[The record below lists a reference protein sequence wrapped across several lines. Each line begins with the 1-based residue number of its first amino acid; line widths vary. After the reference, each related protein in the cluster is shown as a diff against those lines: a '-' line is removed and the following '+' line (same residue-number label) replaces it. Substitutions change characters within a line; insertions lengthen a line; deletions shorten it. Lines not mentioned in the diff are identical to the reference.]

1 MVVKI
6 ESNKNLNYYQIKIKE
21 KIMRDK
27 RYEGIAEFFDLP
39 LGLLIISSGS
49 LGLFFTIPAI
59 VTDSNFYLL
68 GIPLVMSI
76 AILLKYYFQKRYV
89 AKACSFKIERSIQML
104 HGFNVESFGKIGD
117 KYYRDIKNNKI
128 YDLVK
133 DIQNYENTIFKNN
146 HKTSKNYEKYV
157 VFCFVHL
164 MPLIKNTD
172 VIVNNYEQKEIID
185 FIESAHKSITSYV
198 KKESNKDLELL
209 QFDKL
214 WYDSYNKKVEE
225 RELMD
230 KEKEKDFIGDLLK

>member
-6 ESNKNLNYYQIKIKE
+6 KSNKNLNYYQIKIKE

-39 LGLLIISSGS
+39 LGLLILLSGS
-49 LGLFFTIPAI
+49 LGGLFCIAPAI
-59 VTDSNFYLL
+59 ATGNNLFLL
-68 GIPLVMSI
+68 GIPLKISF
-76 AILLKYYFQKRYV
+76 ILFLKYYSQKRYV
-89 AKACSFKIERSIQML
+89 AKTCSFKIERSVQML

-128 YDLVK
+128 YDLIE

-225 RELMD
+225 RELIN
-230 KEKEKDFIGDLLK
+230 KEKENDFSNLLK